1 MQWSV
6 EWLSDF
12 VDLDGVDARDL
23 GEAITLHTAEVDGV
37 AEPGGGW
44 PGVVVGHV
52 VGLRPHPDADKLRL
66 VRVDFGG
73 GEAEVVCGAPNVAEG
88 QKICF
93 APENTVL
100 PGGFKLERRKIRG
113 VESAGMV
120 LSERELG
127 ISEEHEG
134 ILVVDDALAPGT
146 PIKDVLG
153 GSAVIDVDNTAITTR
168 PDLWGHYGAAREVA
182 AVIDREVKPLP
193 CGAELPGDEPAI
205 KVTLEASDLCPR
217 YLGWVID
224 GIEIAP
230 SPAWMQRRLEAVGQ
244 RPINN
249 VVDLTNYIQLECA
262 QPLHAFDLRQ
272 IADHHIVVRASHKD
286 EKVTTLDG
294 VERTLPEGA
303 CVIADPTRAVAIAG
317 VMGLE
322 NSEVKDDT
330 TSIILEVA
338 NFEMTSIRRTSQ
350 ALNLRTD
357 SSTRFSKGLD
367 VEQIPEAARRFFEL
381 LRQMCP
387 NAKPRGGA
395 CDMRVPPAPPSM
407 ISVPEGWIEN
417 RLGVSIGS
425 EGVDAIL
432 RRLGFATERSD
443 GQLHATV
450 PTWRTRDIAIPE
462 DLVEEVGRIHGYDK
476 IVPEPLVGTLD
487 PVDVEPDRAAKA
499 LVRSVLSR
507 GCGLTEIYAYPVY
520 SMAEAEKTRVEPGKL
535 AIANWEERGHQIMSE
550 TLIPLVVRT
559 TADNLKY
566 RGDFGIYCVQ
576 PTWSKRDG
584 QDGLPSEVWH
594 VAIALVHQRGE
605 NSVLAL
611 KGVLERVVESFGAA
625 GVRVRQQDKPP
636 TWLHEGR
643 AGDLGRGKQRMGWFG
658 ELHPTVKREWDID
671 AGVAVAEFDLEALRK
686 AGGKSPR
693 MQAISRF
700 PVVPYDVAIV
710 SDATTP
716 AEQVERALRGTDKAL
731 VRDVSL
737 FDVYQGKN
745 LPEGKRSLAYRIVFG
760 AMDRTLGTEEV
771 DKLRENVAR
780 VIEKKGW
787 ELRK

>member
-12 VDLDGVDARDL
+12 VDLDRIDARDL

-44 PGVVVGHV
+44 PGVVVAHV

-127 ISEEHEG
+127 ISDEHEG
-134 ILVVDDALAPGT
+134 ILVLDDSVAVGT
-146 PIKDVLG
+146 PIKEILG

-168 PDLWGHYGAAREVA
+168 PDLWGHYGAAREIA
-182 AVIDREVKPLP
+182 AVLDREVRPLP
-193 CGAELPGDEPAI
+193 CGAELPSDNAAV
-205 KVTLEASDLCPR
+205 KVTVEASDLCPR

-224 GIEIAP
+224 GIKIGP
-230 SPAWMQRRLEAVGQ
+230 SPDWMQRRLEAVGQ

-272 IADHHIVVRASHKD
+272 ISEGHIIVRAAHED

-294 VERTLPEGA
+294 TERTLPEGA

-338 NFEMTSIRRTSQ
+338 NFEMTSIRKTSQ
-350 ALNLRTD
+350 VLNLRTD

-367 VEQIPEAARRFFEL
+367 IEQVPEAARRFFEL
-381 LRQMCP
+381 LQRMCP
-387 NAKPRGGA
+387 SATPRGGA
-395 CDMRVPPAPPSM
+395 CDVRVPPAPPLM
-407 ISVPEGWIEN
+407 IDLPEGWIES
-417 RLGVSIGS
+417 RLGVSIGAA
-425 EGVDAIL
+425 GVDAIL
-432 RRLGFATERSD
+432 NRLGFGTERD
-443 GQLHATV
+443 NGRLQATV

-487 PVDVEPDRAAKA
+487 PVDVEPGRAAKA
-499 LVRSVLSR
+499 HVRSVLSR
-507 GCGLTEIYAYPVY
+507 GCGLAEIYSYPVY
-520 SMAEAEKTRVEPGKL
+520 SKAEAEKTRVEPGKL
-535 AIANWEERGHQIMSE
+535 AISNWEERGHQIMTE
-550 TLIPLVVRT
+550 TLIPLVVRA
-559 TADNLKY
+559 TAENLKY
-566 RGDFGIYCVQ
+566 RADFGIYCVQ
-576 PTWSKRDG
+576 PTWSTTEG
-584 QDGLPSEVWH
+584 QEGLPSEVTH
-594 VAIALVHQRGE
+594 VAIALAHHRGE
-605 NSVLAL
+605 NTVLAI
-611 KGVLERVVESFGAA
+611 KGILERVVESFGAN
-625 GVRVRQQDKPP
+625 GVRVRQQARPP
-636 TWLHEGR
+636 AWLHEGR
-643 AGDLGRGKQRMGWFG
+643 AGDMGRGKQRFGWFG
-658 ELHPTVKREWDID
+658 ELHPAVKRAWDID
-671 AGVAVAEFDLEALRK
+671 ADVAVAEFDLEALRQ
-686 AGGKSPR
+686 AGGKSRR
-693 MQAISRF
+693 MQSISRF
-700 PVVPYDVAIV
+700 PVVPYDVAIIA
-710 SDATTP
+710 DATTP
-716 AEQVERALRGTDKAL
+716 AGDVERAMRGVDKTL

-745 LPEGKRSLAYRIVFG
+745 LPEGKRSLAYRLVFG
-760 AMDRTLGTEEV
+760 AMDRTLGTDEI
-771 DKLRENVAR
+771 DKLRASVAR

>member
-12 VDLDGVDARDL
+12 VDLDGVDAHEL

-37 AEPGGGW
+37 SEPGGGW

-52 VGLRPHPDADKLRL
+52 VGIRPHPDADKLRL

-88 QKICF
+88 QNIAY

-127 ISEEHEG
+127 ISDQHEG
-134 ILVVDDALAPGT
+134 ILVLDPALAVGT
-146 PIKDVLG
+146 PLREVLG

-182 AVIDREVKPLP
+182 AVLDRDVKPLP
-193 CGAELPGDEPAI
+193 CGAELPQDESAVT
-205 KVTLEASDLCPR
+205 VTLEASDLCPR

-230 SPAWMQRRLEAVGQ
+230 SPDWMQRRLEAVGQ

-249 VVDLTNYIQLECA
+249 VVDLTNYIQLECG

-272 IADHHIVVRASHKD
+272 IVDNHILVRAARKD

-294 VERTLPEGA
+294 MERTLPEGA

-338 NFEMTSIRRTSQ
+338 NFEMTSIRKTSQ

-367 VEQIPEAARRFFEL
+367 VEQIPDAARRFFEL
-381 LRQMCP
+381 LKQMCP
-387 NAKPRGGA
+387 DAEPRGGA
-395 CDMRVPPAPPSM
+395 CDVRVPPAPPST
-407 ISVPEGWIEN
+407 IELEEGWIER
-417 RLGVSIGS
+417 RLGVVIGAAR
-425 EGVDAIL
+425 VDAIL
-432 RRLGFATERSD
+432 QRLGFATDRAD
-443 GQLHATV
+443 GRLRATV
-450 PTWRTRDIAIPE
+450 PSWRTRDIAIPE
-462 DLVEEVGRIHGYDK
+462 DLVEEVGRVFGYDK
-476 IVPEPLVGTLD
+476 IEPEPLIGTLD
-487 PVDVEPDRAAKA
+487 PVDVEPERAAKA
-499 LVRSVLSR
+499 LARSVLSR

-520 SMAEAEKTRVEPGKL
+520 SKAEAEKTRVEPGKL
-535 AIANWEERGHQIMSE
+535 AIANWEERGHQIMAE
-550 TLIPLVVRT
+550 TLVPLVVRT
-559 TADNLKY
+559 TAENLKY
-566 RGDFGIYCVQ
+566 RGDFGVYCVQ

-584 QDGLPSEVWH
+584 QEGLPDEVWH
-594 VAIALVHQRGE
+594 VAIALVRHRGKQT
-605 NSVLAL
+605 VLEL
-611 KGVLERVVESFGAA
+611 KGVLERVVEAFGAA
-625 GVRVRQQDKPP
+625 GVRVRQQEKPP
-636 TWLHEGR
+636 AWLHEGR
-643 AGDLGRGKQRMGWFG
+643 AGDLGRGKQRLGWFG
-658 ELHPTVKREWDID
+658 ELHPSVKRAWDID
-671 AGVAVAEFDLEALRK
+671 ADVAVAEFDLEAVLK

-693 MQAISRF
+693 MQPISRF
-700 PVVPYDVAIV
+700 PVVPYDVAIIA
-710 SDATTP
+710 DATTP
-716 AEQVERALRGTDKAL
+716 AEEVERALRGADKKL

-745 LPEGKRSLAYRIVFG
+745 LPEGKRSLAYRLVFG
-760 AMDRTLGTEEV
+760 AMNRTLGTEEV
-771 DKLRENVAR
+771 DKLRANVAAI
-780 VIEKKGW
+780 IEKKGW